1 MHADMWFAEQQNA
14 SEGREQRAYGT
25 RSHCASTS
33 VTALD
38 CTPVI
43 AASVGLA
50 RVGAVGAQQPLAWGG
65 TAGQAGQGRALLA
78 PHTWLQPTECPAAEK
93 PASKS
98 SGAQSG
104 ACIASSF

>member
-25 RSHCASTS
+25 WSHCASTS

-50 RVGAVGAQQPLAWGG
+50 RVGAVGAQQPLAWRD
-65 TAGQAGQGRALLA
+65 TAGQGRAGQGS
-78 PHTWLQPTECPAAEK
+78 PGPTHVAA
-93 PASKS
+93 AH
-98 SGAQSG
+98 
-104 ACIASSF
+104 